1 MFARTTK
8 QRSVFKK
15 VFPTARTP
23 QLLIDDAGN
32 AYSPATNA
40 ENEPFAAISIGDA
53 SETLHTISGPSV
65 TAFTSALEAEGIDEF
80 DPHSSPLSRQGWYQH
95 HSPHG
100 HGAFVARFDLGSR
113 DVRDAFAQV
122 GACVGTDTF
131 NAGARMLTGVR
142 MRVTE
147 ETEVELAATDRY
159 SLAIL
164 NAPVHETSRE
174 AFEVVIDGR
183 LIALASTSGGEL
195 TVYESAAVL
204 TTHGLTVTIGTLP
217 ADAYPSVDRLF
228 ARDMH
233 TLVSLTRGVDGLVS
247 AIETARR
254 QAVMV
259 EGETETDIDPDV
271 VTVSF
276 DDDVL
281 VWAANGEAVEVPDV
295 ESALGQELTYLF
307 DRRRIT
313 RLLKALRRHTHL
325 QLAVPTDAGE
335 QHSPRK
341 AMRVN
346 TWNGSFLLMPV
357 VRNDVF
363 LLPRTRTDYA
373 AGQRRRAVIRAKAET
388 TSDEETAGAGHGRQ

>member
-1 MFARTTK
+1 
-8 QRSVFKK
+8 
-15 VFPTARTP
+15 
-23 QLLIDDAGN
+23 
-32 AYSPATNA
+32 
-40 ENEPFAAISIGDA
+40 
-53 SETLHTISGPSV
+53 
-65 TAFTSALEAEGIDEF
+65 
-80 DPHSSPLSRQGWYQH
+80 
-95 HSPHG
+95 
-100 HGAFVARFDLGSR
+100 
-113 DVRDAFAQV
+113 
-122 GACVGTDTF
+122 
-131 NAGARMLTGVR
+131 
-142 MRVTE
+142 
-147 ETEVELAATDRY
+147 
-159 SLAIL
+159 
-164 NAPVHETSRE
+164 
-174 AFEVVIDGR
+174 
-183 LIALASTSGGEL
+183 
-195 TVYESAAVL
+195 
-204 TTHGLTVTIGTLP
+204 
-217 ADAYPSVDRLF
+217 
-228 ARDMH
+228 
-233 TLVSLTRGVDGLVS
+233 
-247 AIETARR
+247 
-254 QAVMV
+254 MV